1 MKDALEI
8 EKIKEL
14 PIKGTAKIEIFENG
28 ELVREIKKNNYVN
41 KKARELTAMVISSGR
56 GNTISYSLSGQIGE
70 TLYGP
75 PNVVSLHYNE
85 LPANPEGNEIP
96 LGELIGF
103 GQVGMTAI
111 STINGTYNQIES
123 VTDKTFYRKLVYDF
137 PSSSGNGRFNNIY
150 SYNASSGDYSNLQG
164 RTYYPTT
171 HPNGILGVP
180 VIVDTKVFLLLREG
194 GDRNSPNNKLL
205 EFPKSKLA
213 KFYTGT
219 MLTSDFTVHSL
230 GINVSNLTYHNGFF
244 YFFEVGTRNLRRS
257 PVTNPTNVTLAKAFT
272 ANELYD
278 ARYISIMKNP
288 VTNFF
293 YIMVSWTGQ
302 PAEGSLYVVDAS
314 TFAVVDR
321 MVHPGMT
328 ADGYYFMAF
337 DSSGTYLTYY
347 NKTLDVKN
355 KKSTSAVAATYID
368 RRGPLGAALFA
379 DHQNALSFS
388 TPHCFSRLVLDS
400 DVVKTASQ
408 TMKITYEFTM
418 DEPTWGY

>member
-1 MKDALEI
+1 MKDVLEI

-28 ELVREIKKNNYVN
+28 ELVKEIQKDNYVN
-41 KKARELTAMVISSGR
+41 KRARELVAMFIASGR
-56 GNTISYSLSGQIGE
+56 SKAISFSLSGQAE

-85 LPANPEGNEIP
+85 IPANPEGNEIP
-96 LGELIGF
+96 SGELIGF

-111 STINGTYNQIES
+111 SAINGTYNQIES
-123 VTDKTFYRKLVYDF
+123 VTDKIFYRKLVFDF

-150 SYNASSGDYSNLQG
+150 SYSGANGDYSVLQG
-164 RTYYPTT
+164 VTSLTATNPGG
-171 HPNGILGVP
+171 NFGLP
-180 VIVDTKVFLLLREG
+180 VILETKVFMLMREG
-194 GDRNSPNNKLL
+194 NEINSPNNKLV

-213 KFYTGT
+213 KLYTGT
-219 MLTSDFTVHSL
+219 LTASDYTVHSL
-230 GINVSNLTYHNGFF
+230 GVNASNLTYHNGFF
-244 YFFEVGTRNLRRS
+244 YFFEVGTRNLRRC
-257 PVTNPTNVTLAKAFT
+257 PVTNPTSITLVKAFAT
-272 ANELYD
+272 SELYD
-278 ARYISIMKNP
+278 ARYISIVKNP

-293 YIMVSWTGQ
+293 YVMVSWTGQ
-302 PAEGSLYVVDAS
+302 PPEGSLYVVDAS

-321 MVHPGMT
+321 MSHPGMS

-347 NKTLDVKN
+347 NRTIDVKN
-355 KKSTSAVAATYID
+355 KKSISTIGPGYID
-368 RRGPLGAALFA
+368 RRGPFGAALFS
-379 DHQNALSFS
+379 DHQSSLSFS
-388 TPHCFSRLVLDS
+388 TQHCFSRLVLDS